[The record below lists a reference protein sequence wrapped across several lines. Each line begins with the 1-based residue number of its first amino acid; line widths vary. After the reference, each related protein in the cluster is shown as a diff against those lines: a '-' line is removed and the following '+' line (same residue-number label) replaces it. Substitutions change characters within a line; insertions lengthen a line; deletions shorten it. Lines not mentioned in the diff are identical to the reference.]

1 MSQTNCRS
9 PGLVILDVD
18 PIRCNKKAHN
28 RKMHKYFFY
37 QNCLEKLLNCSD
49 PTDDRLTIFVTF
61 LKNCFVLF
69 ILRCFPN
76 HQIKFKKLFLLV
88 TFVQHWAA
96 VDMETKLELS
106 GCLMLRSWLFNASYM
121 TIYLQSSDSTVSRSV
136 ASLVEHRVYE
146 IFTML
151 FVVLF
156 VFFWT
161 KEKISSM
168 AWGCVKMPF

>member
-1 MSQTNCRS
+1 
-9 PGLVILDVD
+9 
-18 PIRCNKKAHN
+18 
-28 RKMHKYFFY
+28 
-37 QNCLEKLLNCSD
+37 
-49 PTDDRLTIFVTF
+49 
-61 LKNCFVLF
+61 
-69 ILRCFPN
+69 
-76 HQIKFKKLFLLV
+76 
-88 TFVQHWAA
+88 
-96 VDMETKLELS
+96 METKLELS

-168 AWGCVKMPF
+168 A